1 MWAKNKL
8 GGIKMIPINTHCKV
22 VELEPLDEEDLII
35 GIGETCTVRK
45 ILRVEPDERDNL
57 YAVTFFR
64 DVRRKPLNVQFD
76 GFYEDFYPIYGWQ
89 LEPIV

>member
-1 MWAKNKL
+1 
-8 GGIKMIPINTHCKV
+8 MIPINTHCKV
-22 VELEPLDEEDLII
+22 VELEPLDEEDLVI
-35 GIGETCTVRK
+35 GVGETCTVRK

-89 LEPIV
+89 LEQIK